1 MSGESS
7 VRPTSRG
14 KTVVVA
20 GVLLVIVLVY
30 VFRLGTGFHGRLRV
44 FYYSYFSD
52 IVIPFY
58 MYFVM
63 FLGERRVRWLRDWRV
78 KALLVFGISSLTEVL
93 QAFGVPLFGRTFDPL
108 DFPMFAAGTLVAL
121 AADRLLLERFFPGLP
136 PGRDEHPAGLRDTTQ
151 FRPPI

>member
-1 MSGESS
+1 MLGESS
-7 VRPTSRG
+7 VRSASRG
-14 KTVVVA
+14 RTIVVA
-20 GVLLVIVLVY
+20 AVLLVVVLVY
-30 VFRLGTGFHGRLRV
+30 VFRLGTGFHGWLRM

-63 FLGERRVRWLRDWRV
+63 FVGERRVRWLRDWRV

-108 DFPMFAAGTLVAL
+108 DFPMFALGTLL
-121 AADRLLLERFFPGLP
+121 AVLADRLLLERFFPGLP
-136 PGRDEHPAGLRDTTQ
+136 PGKDEHPA
-151 FRPPI
+151 